1 MFTSRF
7 TLCEKLGVISFIFK
21 LLIMKKITI
30 LFSLFFSVI
39 FLSCDAQVKSNDVP
53 IKDEVKSYT
62 LENVVSDIAIPWGMV
77 WLPDGSMLVTEK
89 SGILYQ
95 VKNGAKTEV
104 KNVPKVYNRGQGGL
118 LDIALH
124 PDYAKNGWIY
134 ITYAAAEGEGD
145 GGNTKLIRTKLQD
158 GSLTQIESLYK
169 AAPNSTKGQHFGSRI
184 VFDNEGYLYF
194 SVGERGD
201 RIKNPQDI
209 TRDCGKIYRLNDDG
223 SIPKDNPFVGQS
235 GAKEAIYTY
244 GNRNPQGMAKHPETG
259 EIWSHEHGPQGG
271 DEINIAKKGA
281 NYGWSVVTYGIDY
294 DGTTISTENKK
305 PGIEDPIFYWLPSI
319 APSGMAFVTGDRYPN
334 WKGHLV
340 VGSLKFQYLELVKLK
355 GNEVIERQKIATNIG
370 RVRNVAQG
378 PDGFIYIA
386 VEGKGIFKIIPN

>member
-1 MFTSRF
+1 MKKF
-7 TLCEKLGVISFIFK
+7 TLVY
-21 LLIMKKITI
+21 I
-30 LFSLFFSVI
+30 LVLSVI
-39 FLSCDAQVKSNDVP
+39 FLSCNAQVKSNDIP
-53 IKDEVKSYT
+53 IKDEVKNYT
-62 LENVVSDIAIPWGMV
+62 LETVVSDIQIPWGMV

-89 SGILYQ
+89 SGVLYH
-95 VKNGAKTEV
+95 VKNGTKTEV

-134 ITYAAAEGEGD
+134 ITYAAEEGEGD
-145 GGNTKLIRTKLQD
+145 GGNTKLIRAKLQD

-169 AAPNSTKGQHFGSRI
+169 ASPNSTKGQHFGSRI
-184 VFDNEGYLYF
+184 VFDNKGYLYF
-194 SVGERGD
+194 SIGERGD

-223 SIPKDNPFVGQS
+223 SIPKDNPFVGQA
-235 GAKEAIYTY
+235 GAKEAIYTF

-281 NYGWSVVTYGIDY
+281 NYGWSIVTYGIDY
-294 DGTTISTENKK
+294 DGTTISTQNKK

-319 APSGMAFVTGDRYPN
+319 APSGMAFVTGDRYPD
-334 WKGHLV
+334 WKGHLL
-340 VGSLKFQYLELVKLK
+340 VGSLKFQYLELLKLK
-355 GNEVIERQKIATNIG
+355 GNEVIERQKIATDIG
-370 RVRNVAQG
+370 RIRNVAQG

-386 VEGKGIFKIIPN
+386 VEGKGILKIIPN

>member
-1 MFTSRF
+1 
-7 TLCEKLGVISFIFK
+7 
-21 LLIMKKITI
+21 MKKITI
-30 LFSLFFSVI
+30 LFTLFFSII

-53 IKDEVKSYT
+53 IKEEVKNYT
-62 LENVVSDIAIPWGMV
+62 LENVVSDIQIPWGMV

-89 SGILYQ
+89 SGILFHI
-95 VKNGAKTEV
+95 KNGVKTEV

-124 PDYAKNGWIY
+124 PDYVNNGWIY
-134 ITYAAAEGEGD
+134 MTYASEEGEGD
-145 GGNTKLIRTKLQD
+145 GGNTKLIRTKLQN

-169 AAPNSTKGQHFGSRI
+169 ATPNSTKGQHFGSRI

-194 SVGERGD
+194 SIGERGNN
-201 RIKNPQDI
+201 KENPQDI

-223 SIPKDNPFVGQS
+223 SIPKDNPFVGQA
-235 GAKEAIYTY
+235 GAKEAIYTF

-259 EIWSHEHGPQGG
+259 EIWAHEHGPQGG
-271 DEINIAKKGA
+271 DEINIIKKGA
-281 NYGWSVVTYGIDY
+281 NYGWAIVTYGIDY
-294 DGTTISTENKK
+294 DGTTISTLTEK
-305 PGIEDPIFYWLPSI
+305 PGVENPIYYWIPSI
-319 APSGMAFVTGDRYPN
+319 APSGMAFVTSDRYPD
-334 WKGHLV
+334 WKGHLL

-355 GNEVIERQKIATNIG
+355 GKAVIERQKIATDIG

>member
-1 MFTSRF
+1 
-7 TLCEKLGVISFIFK
+7 
-21 LLIMKKITI
+21 MKKFTPIYI
-30 LFSLFFSVI
+30 LVLSVT
-39 FLSCDAQVKSNDVP
+39 FLSCNAQVKSDDIP
-53 IKDEVKSYT
+53 IKDEVKNYT
-62 LENVVSDIAIPWGMV
+62 FENVASDIQIPWGMV

-89 SGILYQ
+89 SGVLYQ
-95 VKNGAKTEV
+95 VKNGTKIEV

-145 GGNTKLIRTKLQD
+145 GGNTKLIRAKLQD

-169 AAPNSTKGQHFGSRI
+169 ATPNSTKGQHFGSRI

-223 SIPKDNPFVGQS
+223 SIPKDNPFVGQA

-281 NYGWSVVTYGIDY
+281 NYGWSIVTYGIDY

-355 GNEVIERQKIATNIG
+355 GNEVIERQKIATDIG